1 MMNFRKI
8 AQLASQH
15 DKKQDYKIADLFTK
29 VLLKYAQEEAPFD
42 ITEGETSNDPKTVLD
57 YFVGFVFDMV
67 SRKPNISKSQVK
79 AELDKKIDDKLE
91 NLSNLEKV
99 KLSNIKDDVMNE
111 LNKNTWYTKLSEDNE
126 DYGKPIE
133 ITGGPK
139 EFLEKL
145 GPAAQQASQNVDN
158 NIPASVILAM
168 AAWESGWGK
177 SKLAAEHGNFFGI
190 KQSPTSGAS
199 SGVSMGTFEFNGG
212 KHRETAEF
220 AQFENDATASMS
232 ALPNFFANNRRYND
246 VFRKGEQYKN
256 DKSQSRLFSVVDA
269 IFDAGYS
276 TDPGEPENIKKLIVR
291 YNLGKYD

>member
-1 MMNFRKI
+1 MNFRKI
-8 AQLASQH
+8 AQLAAQH
-15 DKKQDYKIADLFTK
+15 DQKQDYKIADMFTN
-29 VLLKYAQEEAPFD
+29 VLLKYAQEEALFD
-42 ITEGETSNDPKTVLD
+42 ITEGEASNDPKTVLD
-57 YFVGFVFDMV
+57 YFTGFVFDMI
-67 SRKPNISKSQVK
+67 SRKPSINKSQVQ
-79 AELDKKIDDKLE
+79 AELDKKISDKLE
-91 NLSNLEKV
+91 NLNNSDKA
-99 KLSNIKDDVMNE
+99 KLSNIKEDVMTQ
-111 LNKNTWYTKLSEDNE
+111 LNKNSWYTKLPEVSE
-126 DYGKPIE
+126 DYGKPGE
-133 ITGGPK
+133 ISGGPK

-190 KQSPTSGAS
+190 KQSPTSGSS
-199 SGVSMGTFEFNGG
+199 SGVSMNTFEFNGG

-232 ALPNFFANNRRYND
+232 ALPNFFANNRRYTD

-256 DKSQSRLFSVVDA
+256 DKSSSKLFSVVDA
-269 IFDAGYS
+269 IFNAGYS
-276 TDPGEPENIKKLIVR
+276 TDPGEPDNIKKLIVR

>member
-1 MMNFRKI
+1 MNFRKI
-8 AQLASQH
+8 TQLANQY

-29 VLLKYAQEEAPFD
+29 VLLKYAKEEMPFD

-57 YFVGFVFDMV
+57 YFTGFVFDMV
-67 SRKPNISKSQVK
+67 SRKPNINKAQVE
-79 AELDKKIDDKLE
+79 AELDKKIDEKLE
-91 NLSNLEKV
+91 NLDNLEKS
-99 KLSNIKDDVMNE
+99 KLYNIKEDVMTE
-111 LNKNTWYTKLSEDNE
+111 LNKNSWYTKLSEASQDF
-126 DYGKPIE
+126 GKPVE

-177 SKLAAEHGNFFGI
+177 SKLASEHGNFFGI
-190 KQSPTSGAS
+190 KQSPTSGSS

-232 ALPNFFANNRRYND
+232 ALPNFFANNRRYTN

-256 DKSQSRLFSVVDA
+256 DKSSSSLFSVVDA

-276 TDPGEPENIKKLIVR
+276 TDPGEPDNIKKLIVR

>member
-1 MMNFRKI
+1 MNFSKI
-8 AQLASQH
+8 AQLATQH
-15 DKKQDYKIADLFTK
+15 DKKQDYKIADLFTQ
-29 VLLKYAQEEAPFD
+29 VLLKYAQQEAPFD
-42 ITEGETSNDPKTVLD
+42 ITEGEASNDPKTVLD
-57 YFVGFVFDMV
+57 YFTGFVFDMV
-67 SRKPNISKSQVK
+67 SRKPSISKAQVQ
-79 AELDKKIDDKLE
+79 AELDKKISDKLE
-91 NLSNLEKV
+91 NLNNSDKS
-99 KLSNIKDDVMNE
+99 KLSNIKEDVMTE
-111 LNKNTWYTKLSEDNE
+111 LNKNSWYTKLSEENE
-126 DYGKPIE
+126 DFGKPGE
-133 ITGGPK
+133 ISGGPK

-158 NIPASVILAM
+158 NIPASIILAM

-190 KQSPTSGAS
+190 KQSPTSGSS

-232 ALPNFFANNRRYND
+232 ALPNFFANNRRYTD

-256 DKSQSRLFSVVDA
+256 DKSSSSLFSVVDA
-269 IFDAGYS
+269 IFNAGYS
-276 TDPGEPENIKKLIVR
+276 TDPGEPDNIKKLIVR

>member
-1 MMNFRKI
+1 
-8 AQLASQH
+8 LP
-15 DKKQDYKIADLFTK
+15 
-29 VLLKYAQEEAPFD
+29 E
-42 ITEGETSNDPKTVLD
+42 
-57 YFVGFVFDMV
+57 V
-67 SRKPNISKSQVK
+67 S
-79 AELDKKIDDKLE
+79 
-91 NLSNLEKV
+91 
-99 KLSNIKDDVMNE
+99 
-111 LNKNTWYTKLSEDNE
+111 E
-126 DYGKPIE
+126 DYGKPGE
-133 ITGGPK
+133 ISGGPK

-190 KQSPTSGAS
+190 KQSPTSGSS
-199 SGVSMGTFEFNGG
+199 SGVSMNTFEFNGG

-232 ALPNFFANNRRYND
+232 ALPNFFANNRRYTD

-256 DKSQSRLFSVVDA
+256 DKSSSKLFSVVDA
-269 IFDAGYS
+269 IFNAGYS
-276 TDPGEPENIKKLIVR
+276 TDPGEPDNIKKLIVR

>member
-1 MMNFRKI
+1 M
-8 AQLASQH
+8 
-15 DKKQDYKIADLFTK
+15 T
-29 VLLKYAQEEAPFD
+29 
-42 ITEGETSNDPKTVLD
+42 
-57 YFVGFVFDMV
+57 
-67 SRKPNISKSQVK
+67 
-79 AELDKKIDDKLE
+79 
-91 NLSNLEKV
+91 
-99 KLSNIKDDVMNE
+99 E
-111 LNKNTWYTKLSEDNE
+111 LNKNSWYTKLSEASQDF
-126 DYGKPIE
+126 GKPVE

-190 KQSPTSGAS
+190 KQSPTSGSS

-232 ALPNFFANNRRYND
+232 ALPNFFANNRRYTN

-256 DKSQSRLFSVVDA
+256 DKSSSSLFSVVDA

-276 TDPGEPENIKKLIVR
+276 TDPGEPDNIKKLIVR

>member
-1 MMNFRKI
+1 MNFRKI
-8 AQLASQH
+8 AQLARQY
-15 DKKQDYKIADLFTK
+15 DKKQDYKIADLFTN
-29 VLLKYAQEEAPFD
+29 VLLKYAQEMPFD
-42 ITEGETSNDPKTVLD
+42 ITEGEAFNDPKNVLD
-57 YFVGFVFDMV
+57 YFTGFIFDMV
-67 SRKPNISKSQVK
+67 SRKPTISKAQVK
-79 AELDKKIDDKLE
+79 AELTKKIDEKLE
-91 NLSNLEKV
+91 NLSNFEKAR
-99 KLSNIKDDVMNE
+99 LSNIEEDVMTE
-111 LNKNTWYTKLSEDNE
+111 LNKNSWYTKLPEENE
-126 DYGKPIE
+126 DFGKPVE

-190 KQSPTSGAS
+190 KQSPTSGSS

-220 AQFENDATASMS
+220 AQFENDAVASMS
-232 ALPNFFANNRRYND
+232 ALPNFFANNRRYAD
-246 VFRKGEQYKN
+246 VFRKGEQYKS
-256 DKSQSRLFSVVDA
+256 DKSTSSLFSVVDA
-269 IFDAGYS
+269 IFNAGYS

-291 YNLGKYD
+291 YNLGRYD

>member
-15 DKKQDYKIADLFTK
+15 DKKQDYKIADLFTQ

>member
-1 MMNFRKI
+1 MNFRKI
-8 AQLASQH
+8 TQLANQY

-29 VLLKYAQEEAPFD
+29 VLLKYAKEEMPFD

-57 YFVGFVFDMV
+57 YFTGFVFDMV
-67 SRKPNISKSQVK
+67 SRKPNINKAQVE
-79 AELDKKIDDKLE
+79 AELDKKIDEKLE
-91 NLSNLEKV
+91 NLDNLEKS
-99 KLSNIKDDVMNE
+99 KLNNIKEDVMTE
-111 LNKNTWYTKLSEDNE
+111 LNKNSWYTKLSEASQDF
-126 DYGKPIE
+126 GKPVE

-177 SKLAAEHGNFFGI
+177 SKLASEHGNFFGI
-190 KQSPTSGAS
+190 KQSPTSGSS

-232 ALPNFFANNRRYND
+232 ALPNFFANNRRYTN

-256 DKSQSRLFSVVDA
+256 DKSSSSLFSVVDA

-276 TDPGEPENIKKLIVR
+276 TDPGEPDNIKKLIVR